1 MLDVIQVTQLP
12 VGRFGEVAR
21 IETGLDGI
29 ERMKGTLPAL
39 VDSLQWSVRLNPDNP
54 PPFSI
59 IEKVNGGVA
68 DDTSVILGYL
78 KSFDARNWIFAQD
91 TKKSEAACVKECLVW
106 CNREFLA
113 LVPGNVLV
121 LEDKWFEKMQMVYYK
136 DPNCCMVG
144 TEIGLEGNTLAPYRL
159 DQKNHPSGGIVL
171 LRRNTVPMV
180 NWSEIPEDSHL
191 PTELSKQFHA
201 MGGKRW
207 IAPAVRFE
215 ELEWQSQ
222 EPEKSDTTILFASPS
237 QTTPDSSTV
246 MITGLDGPG
255 DSKESAAK

>member
-21 IETGLDGI
+21 IERDLKGMETH
-29 ERMKGTLPAL
+29 KGTLPAV
-39 VDSLQWSVRLNPDNP
+39 VDSLQWSARLNPDNP

-78 KSFDARNWIFAQD
+78 KSFDARNWVFAQD

-106 CNREFLA
+106 CNRKFLA

-144 TEIGLEGNTLAPYRL
+144 TEAGLEGNTLAPYRL
-159 DQKNHPSGGIVL
+159 DQKNHPTGGIVL
-171 LRRNTVPMV
+171 LRRNSIPMV
-180 NWSEIPEDSHL
+180 SWSEIPEDAHL

-207 IAPAVRFE
+207 IAPSVRFE
-215 ELEWQSQ
+215 ELEWESQ
-222 EPEKSDTTILFASPS
+222 EPEKSDTTTPFGSPS
-237 QTTPDSSTV
+237 QTTPDSSIPTT
-246 MITGLDGPG
+246 IASDGHG
-255 DSKESAAK
+255 DSKGLAAK